1 LKLYVRKYNSH
12 NANSILNSIRIFI
25 NDLNKNN
32 KKMKFWLILV
42 ISCYISIINAISQNN
57 QHPLIENKVN
67 ENEKDLNLTEMKENE
82 GIEESKF
89 IF

>member
-1 LKLYVRKYNSH
+1 
-12 NANSILNSIRIFI
+12 
-25 NDLNKNN
+25 
-32 KKMKFWLILV
+32 MKFWLILV